1 MEFRNLHLSA
11 FSEVNKVHVG
21 AELEHLAAGNR
32 RVYPTEALTRAIDHV
47 TLFLSKFIELYTIT
61 VELNTNSF

>member
-11 FSEVNKVHVG
+11 FSELNKVHVS

-32 RVYPTEALTRAIDHV
+32 RVYPNPENQITKQQRENDITLKIHV
-47 TLFLSKFIELYTIT
+47 SPRLPDLDI
-61 VELNTNSF
+61 